1 MLKLFKDYGIKIL
14 IIATFALLLK
24 NQQELVYESIY
35 DSYIAVGVFV
45 TITLFIMYFF
55 EHYTQNS
62 LVRFLKNHQKL
73 QVPISSLLG
82 ALPGCGGAI
91 IVVTN
96 YSKGYVTFGSMV
108 ATLIAGSGD
117 AAIILI
123 QKKPF
128 MAFIL
133 FIICTITAIITGYL
147 IDYFTKNKF
156 AKPKEGLAAIP
167 AKKSN
172 LPMFITV
179 IWVILFAINGVFHFF
194 PEIASQ
200 SIQKPFAYIGIAL
213 TLLLWVWK
221 NPHHSCSES
230 ECKTCTHGTVNKV
243 IIETSFIIA
252 WIFIG
257 MIGYK
262 AAFAIMH
269 FDVASFIN
277 SNIYYLPI
285 AATIIGFIPGCGPQI
300 VLTTFYVNGLI
311 PFAAQVANTIS
322 NDGDSLMPAIAMQ
335 PKKALLATFYGI
347 FPALIVGYTVLFF
360 YKG

>member
-1 MLKLFKDYGIKIL
+1 MLSFVKNYSVKFFIL
-14 IIATFALLLK
+14 IVFIFFAYNK
-24 NQQELVYESIY
+24 HELVYESIY

-55 EHYTQNS
+55 EHYTQNA
-62 LVRFLKNHQKL
+62 LVRFLKNNQKL
-73 QVPISSLLG
+73 QVPVASLLG

-128 MAFIL
+128 MAFVL

-147 IDYFTKNKF
+147 IDYFTKEKF
-156 AKPKEGLAAIP
+156 AKPREVLAEIP

-172 LPMFITV
+172 LSHFVTIV
-179 IWVILFAINGVFHFF
+179 WLVLFVVNGVFHFF

-200 SIQKPFAYIGIAL
+200 LIQKCFAYIGMIL
-213 TLLLWVWK
+213 TLILWIFK
-221 NPHHSCSES
+221 NPHHSCNNA
-230 ECKTCTHGTVNKV
+230 ECKTCTRGTVNKV

-257 MIGYK
+257 MLGYK
-262 AAFAIMH
+262 IVFDIMN

-277 SNIYYLPI
+277 ANIYYLPI
-285 AATIIGFIPGCGPQI
+285 VATVIGFIPGCGPQI

-347 FPALIVGYTVLFF
+347 FPALIVGYGVLFF